1 MSRHRNIRSMNVHD
15 EYEGYDDVYGHSVE
29 DDYGVSPATEAQF
42 MYRRSEA
49 PRLSSFIEESKKESI
64 EEEEEYDYDDHEDH
78 DHSLSDSQTFQWP
91 RLSDQNEA
99 RLRSCLEEIQ
109 NVIGDSVPQHVLVD
123 TVMRCDYDLEKALD
137 AVLSIQD
144 KPKEARPMPTA
155 AAPPRTQEHTSVDL
169 ASPSGLLRLGHTTV
183 VEVPTSKSLCSTAMP
198 PSDIPPLR
206 QSTLSNLFP
215 PTSKLPTMGDNLLK
229 NKNTGSSPLM
239 SLSQLAGVHLGSAET
254 AKNMSPV
261 ESSGVG
267 HSLGKL
273 NLNVSSS
280 KPLSHKIGSKNVSV
294 DTVGHSQ
301 ESNSSTMS
309 LSELANLH
317 LSGDEKMS
325 TSPFGSTTGTLGG
338 KIILTQGGSIESSDI
353 PSLGAQSSLG
363 QVHQTSAKT
372 MTDTNTISSLSSLS
386 SFAVSD
392 KDTASDDRSL
402 KIAAHGTSGFS
413 TTDRSQHGIS
423 VGKTESSGVLSSSP
437 GLLSTPLSQLSSSP
451 LGLGVG
457 LLSRST
463 CGSQSNSLPTGA
475 SPPHPVS
482 NISHLSGSPQST
494 LSSLSGVS
502 QLSGS
507 NQARNSSLF
516 GMGQNAGPV
525 KLGGGL
531 SSSQAQS
538 GLPLTMLGST
548 SSGKLG
554 TVSLSDYQLLGQG
567 FSGGS
572 LDDLGPLGSQTS
584 KTNVVDKKT
593 TSSNEGIGSL
603 NKSGLGSR
611 KDTSIE
617 GNRKGSAALQL
628 PLSSLC
634 STAGDPSLT
643 SGLLGSTGGMHIDL
657 SAALRK
663 DEPRPLHLS
672 SKTQAKTSSKI
683 LPAAQHMSK
692 KVQEFEDRPL
702 SPSFWEQ
709 NIFLPKEAIS
719 RPSPF
724 AQALCCKECRYIRA
738 GNHPR
743 FTYHHQRK
751 GQRSVSPVQVAQIVP
766 FDFSTPSPD
775 DVVKKKQKA
784 AFTRPNGVG

>member
-137 AVLSIQD
+137 AVLSLQD
-144 KPKEARPMPTA
+144 KPKEARPTPTA
-155 AAPPRTQEHTSVDL
+155 AAPPRTQ
-169 ASPSGLLRLGHTTV
+169 
-183 VEVPTSKSLCSTAMP
+183 
-198 PSDIPPLR
+198 
-206 QSTLSNLFP
+206 
-215 PTSKLPTMGDNLLK
+215 
-229 NKNTGSSPLM
+229 
-239 SLSQLAGVHLGSAET
+239 
-254 AKNMSPV
+254 
-261 ESSGVG
+261 
-267 HSLGKL
+267 
-273 NLNVSSS
+273 
-280 KPLSHKIGSKNVSV
+280 
-294 DTVGHSQ
+294 
-301 ESNSSTMS
+301 
-309 LSELANLH
+309 
-317 LSGDEKMS
+317 
-325 TSPFGSTTGTLGG
+325 
-338 KIILTQGGSIESSDI
+338 
-353 PSLGAQSSLG
+353 
-363 QVHQTSAKT
+363 
-372 MTDTNTISSLSSLS
+372 
-386 SFAVSD
+386 VSD

-402 KIAAHGTSGFS
+402 KIAAHGMASSFF
-413 TTDRSQHGIS
+413 TTNRSQHGIS
-423 VGKTESSGVLSSSP
+423 VDKTEVESSGVLSSSP

-482 NISHLSGSPQST
+482 NISQLSGSPQSN

-502 QLSGS
+502 QVSGS
-507 NQARNSSLF
+507 NQAISTSLF
-516 GMGQNAGPV
+516 GMGQNAGLV

-572 LDDLGPLGSQTS
+572 LDDLGPLGSQLQTS
-584 KTNVVDKKT
+584 KTNKKT
-593 TSSNEGIGSL
+593 TSSKVGIGSL

-611 KDTSIE
+611 KDTSID

-643 SGLLGSTGGMHIDL
+643 SGLLGTTGGAHIDL

-672 SKTQAKTSSKI
+672 SKTQAKTSSKS
-683 LPAAQHMSK
+683 LPALQHMSK

-709 NIFLPKEAIS
+709 NISLPKEAIS

-743 FTYHHQRK
+743 FTYHHQRR

>member
-137 AVLSIQD
+137 AVLSLQD
-144 KPKEARPMPTA
+144 KPKEARPTPTA

-206 QSTLSNLFP
+206 QSNLSNLSP

-229 NKNTGSSPLM
+229 DKNTGSSPLM

-261 ESSGVG
+261 QSSGVC
-267 HSLGKL
+267 HSLGK
-273 NLNVSSS
+273 LNVSSS
-280 KPLSHKIGSKNVSV
+280 KPLSHKIGSENVSV
-294 DTVGHSQ
+294 DKLGHSQ

-317 LSGDEKMS
+317 LSGDDKMS
-325 TSPFGSTTGTLGG
+325 TSPLGPTMESLGG
-338 KIILTQGGSIESSDI
+338 KIILAQGGSIGSSDI
-353 PSLGAQSSLG
+353 PSLGALSCLG

-372 MTDTNTISSLSSLS
+372 MTDTNTISSLNSLS

-402 KIAAHGTSGFS
+402 KIAAHGMASSFF
-413 TTDRSQHGIS
+413 TTNRSQHGIS
-423 VGKTESSGVLSSSP
+423 VDKTEVESSGVLSSSP

-482 NISHLSGSPQST
+482 NISQLSGSPQSN

-502 QLSGS
+502 QVSGS
-507 NQARNSSLF
+507 NQAISTSLF
-516 GMGQNAGPV
+516 GMGQNAGLV

-572 LDDLGPLGSQTS
+572 LDDLGPLGSQLQTS
-584 KTNVVDKKT
+584 KTNKKT
-593 TSSNEGIGSL
+593 TSSKVGIGSL

-611 KDTSIE
+611 KDTSID

-643 SGLLGSTGGMHIDL
+643 SGLLGTTGGAHIDL

-672 SKTQAKTSSKI
+672 SKTQAKTSSKS
-683 LPAAQHMSK
+683 LPALQHMSK

-709 NIFLPKEAIS
+709 NISLPKEAIS

-743 FTYHHQRK
+743 FTYHHQRR

>member
-155 AAPPRTQEHTSVDL
+155 AAPPRTQ
-169 ASPSGLLRLGHTTV
+169 
-183 VEVPTSKSLCSTAMP
+183 
-198 PSDIPPLR
+198 
-206 QSTLSNLFP
+206 
-215 PTSKLPTMGDNLLK
+215 
-229 NKNTGSSPLM
+229 
-239 SLSQLAGVHLGSAET
+239 
-254 AKNMSPV
+254 
-261 ESSGVG
+261 
-267 HSLGKL
+267 
-273 NLNVSSS
+273 
-280 KPLSHKIGSKNVSV
+280 
-294 DTVGHSQ
+294 
-301 ESNSSTMS
+301 
-309 LSELANLH
+309 
-317 LSGDEKMS
+317 
-325 TSPFGSTTGTLGG
+325 
-338 KIILTQGGSIESSDI
+338 
-353 PSLGAQSSLG
+353 
-363 QVHQTSAKT
+363 
-372 MTDTNTISSLSSLS
+372 
-386 SFAVSD
+386 VSD